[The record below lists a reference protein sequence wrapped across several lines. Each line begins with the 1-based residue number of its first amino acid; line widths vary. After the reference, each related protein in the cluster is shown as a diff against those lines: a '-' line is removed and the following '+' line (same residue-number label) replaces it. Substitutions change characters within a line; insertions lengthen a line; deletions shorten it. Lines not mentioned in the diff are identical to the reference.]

1 MLSKTRLYT
10 TIVFGGLLLCATPAF
25 GEVIDKIVI
34 VINDRFIITLS
45 DIQKERA
52 LQLALGTSDL
62 GNDEDVAKSLEEKYL
77 VEEQM
82 AQFTPI
88 EITEERIEERLREIK
103 DSRGFSQQELRQA
116 VLSKLKRSDFMIQRF
131 GPTVRVSDEEL
142 RAYYNDV
149 YVPTLR
155 RQGSQVPGFEQSID
169 TVRQMVIVLKIGDEL
184 DLWMND
190 LLRRTKVEKVSK

>member
-1 MLSKTRLYT
+1 
-10 TIVFGGLLLCATPAF
+10 
-25 GEVIDKIVI
+25 VI

-62 GNDEDVAKSLEEKYL
+62 GNDEEVAKSLEEKYL

-103 DSRGFSQQELRQA
+103 DSRGFRSR
-116 VLSKLKRSDFMIQRF
+116 SCDKRSSASSNGRI
-131 GPTVRVSDEEL
+131 L
-142 RAYYNDV
+142 
-149 YVPTLR
+149 
-155 RQGSQVPGFEQSID
+155 
-169 TVRQMVIVLKIGDEL
+169 
-184 DLWMND
+184 
-190 LLRRTKVEKVSK
+190 